1 MKKTNNNKKAAILA
15 TVLSGWMF
23 SSSNVLAANL
33 MAGVPSDYV
42 NSQLGAITGSNVT
55 THVDATPAKGVVTE
69 LNRDPAVFN
78 VMVNGESKIFLRQY
92 TYSTT
97 SLKGSILFDSD
108 GDWASVNNPSG
119 IITQA
124 PNAHGAA
131 ASGDYL
137 YITDYDFGKIAV
149 AKITETGLV
158 EDTSKT
164 IDLKQA
170 IIEHCGAVFESEYA
184 WVHGEGVIAKDG
196 CLFVMVNVNPQGD
209 YYNYVDSY
217 LMQYAVDVDGSLKYV
232 SHTRAGKNTDVAHMN
247 MYNNMILTTAI
258 GGMMNYGGTKADD
271 ASSLV
276 AGEGGTIGNRDT
288 CISIGVISGGQ
299 LNASNQKVVV
309 PQKVKDRGLDFRD
322 MQILPNG
329 TAYIMTYNLS
339 GSGGGSTMRVYKT
352 TVTNLLSQNPIDWE
366 EIIDKT
372 TIGNENDQN
381 GSGWFNQIYAEYY
394 TKRVWAEIGDSLVV
408 YTDGDAIPKYTWLTK
423 DFSTNEQLYKWNSL
437 ITVRPDEVAGD
448 TALLVTNTPEGIT
461 SSSITTVTT
470 VNSNATNKA
479 ADYNYGITGTAADSV
494 YSENT
499 KDNSIYT
506 FDTDKVINLSLV
518 RRGDNSNNILATI
531 YAHDGNDITVNSG
544 SNTLQLQSKNYV
556 STPVGVFAGNGKNVT
571 VNAGKLN
578 IITSSYSGGN
588 SLTNAIWLDP
598 TQTGGGSI
606 NINSDV
612 NIAMNGG
619 YGGNGIAIQKTDRW
633 GEASYTADKEASI
646 NINGDVA
653 IKGPDSDTWG
663 IPVNYENVFSR
674 FNNAGILTSVEKSSV
689 TVNGDVDFDVYGNG
703 VTTNAKDSK
712 VIINGGGK
720 ITVPSGM
727 KYGYY
732 SLASYL
738 GTINMNTGSDGNTPG
753 ISDVQL
759 NGDIFALKTGTINL
773 ALTTDDSYLSG
784 IVDNGGTVN
793 LWLQNGA
800 VWVNEAN
807 NARYKQDN
815 EDVGNGEKS
824 RVTSFVGGADS
835 SSAGTIYQNSDSKAL
850 TIDNYS
856 GYTNVLYDHDENN
869 PTNIYGGNITISK
882 ASSGSNINLITD
894 YDSNMNSS
902 TVQNDV
908 LNALANKL
916 FYTAYTSGEK
926 KLTGKV
932 TIAEGLTASSA
943 SKYVGTI
950 EYSSST
956 GQGRLEGT
964 AEPVDPPVD
973 PDEPDEPVDPPVDPD
988 EPDEPVDPP
997 VDPDEPDE
1005 PVDPPDNPDITEDG
1019 AEVEKTGE
1027 IWNGNV
1033 IGNNVSLEI
1042 KESTSWTGNNE
1053 GDNLIANITDSSWTG
1068 DNNGIKAQIKLS
1080 GTALWKGDNDGEGSS
1095 VVITEGSWQGNNT
1108 AKDVS
1113 VTLKEASS
1121 WIGNNSADNFSLTLN
1136 DNSIW
1141 TNTGISKVEN
1151 FNSDN
1156 GIIDMSSAN
1165 AGDIT
1170 IDSYSGSATVLYD
1183 HTVADE
1189 AGTQVTIKGGNFT
1202 ITNATKDS
1210 KITLVMDREGLE
1222 VTEEDSINAAL
1233 NALAGKLF
1241 YTNYDE
1247 KNLTGTVRI
1256 AEGLTA
1262 SAISKQTANIV
1273 FSGDKGQGS
1282 VDKDS
1287 ITPGPYYPDKQDKGD
1302 FTTAITGS
1310 AYDSDAQKEYRKYG
1324 VIKEDNAAA
1333 YNFTY
1338 EKSTITT
1345 TGSTVK
1351 TTNDVVINLN
1361 GNELVLTSTE
1371 EPTVQANNNIT
1382 FNGIGVLD
1390 ISNGIQVVANKNI
1403 TATLEDAASEL
1414 NADVLEG
1421 DGTVKVILNDGTW
1434 NGDNKGNAT
1443 VTNGTWNGNNA
1454 GTASVTESTWSGTNT
1469 GTVTLNDV
1477 TWTGN
1482 NDGTAIVTGG
1492 NWSGTNNGTVTIEET
1507 IWTASNLEAA
1517 VIESGKWSGVNETKA
1532 TVTLNGGEWTG
1543 SNVGTA
1549 IINGGTWS
1557 GANNAEATINGG
1569 SWTGVNNSNTTIK
1582 DGTWSGTNNSNAT
1595 IEGGTWS
1602 GDNTDIVI
1610 FNGGTWSGNNTA
1622 SGKVTVNKEGWI
1634 GKNTGS
1640 GSVEITAASW
1650 TGENSANGTV
1660 ILSDGEWSGNNT
1672 GTGAKVNG
1680 TKGTWS
1686 GNNSG
1691 IVSVENI
1698 MWTGVNSGTANI
1710 NSGTWTGAN
1719 GGTAT
1724 ITSGTW
1730 NGTNNSNATIEGG
1743 TWNGDNTDVVIF
1755 NGGTWSGNNTASGKV
1770 TVNKEGW
1777 SGNNIGSGS
1786 VEINTASWSG
1796 ENASNGTVTVNGGS
1810 WTGAN
1815 SGAGAKL
1822 TLSEEASWKGD
1833 NKGNNVTVTLNKA
1846 STWTGN
1852 NTAANVI
1859 LTLNTSSVWSGN
1871 STEENF
1877 TLNLNDNSVWKNTG
1891 TSNVATLKANNGVVD
1906 MTASGAGDITVANYS
1921 GKLTVLYDHSVA
1933 DEAGTQVTIKGGNFT
1948 ISEADK
1954 NSEITLVMDRDG
1966 LDLTEE
1972 DSINAALSALAN
1984 KLFYTNYE
1992 EDNLVGIVRIAEG
2005 LTASAV
2011 SKQTADITFVGKD
2024 GQGTLDKTSI
2034 NPGPTYPE
2042 KQDKEKFVTAITGDT
2057 YDSDSQKEYRKS
2069 GVIKKDNAAT
2079 YNFTY
2084 EKSSVAT
2091 TGSSVDTVNDVVI
2104 NLDGNELNLTSATAP
2119 TILANNN
2126 VTINDIGALDINNG
2140 IEVTKD
2146 KIVTAIL
2153 EDATSKIEAD
2163 VLAGEGT
2170 VKVVLNDGTWDGNN
2184 AGIVKVEDG
2193 AWNGSNDGTVAFENG
2208 TWNGSSSGTA
2218 NVTDA
2223 TWLGDNTGTAT
2234 LTNVTWTGKNIGETT
2249 EVVLKD
2255 STWTGYSAADNFA
2268 INLQDSIWNNNG
2280 TSKVTNLNSTDGVIN
2295 MTATNAG
2302 DVTIANYSGDT
2313 LVIYEHDILTDSSAN
2328 LLGGKNVAVK
2338 GGNIV
2343 IDKASS
2349 GATITLRTDRD
2360 GLDLESTVYT
2370 DKNLVNAT
2378 LNALANKLFY
2388 NAYTQ
2393 GKTNLKGYV
2402 EIAEGLTASAIS
2414 KRLENISYDNVTG
2427 QGKYE
2432 YEVVYPEEQVKDTIE
2447 LDNGLGST
2455 AVEEEL
2461 KQAGILKEDGS
2472 YNFTSEATELKS
2484 KDTINAS
2491 EKDIIINAEGTLK
2504 LTAEETAIKA
2514 NGKNVTLNAEK
2525 STLTGQTGISA
2536 DAAEVKI
2543 NGSVNIT
2550 ADEGIAIVNG
2560 GKVIINENAVIT
2572 SSDTAISAVGGNLT
2586 IADGTINGAIDAKDG
2601 AEINLGATDWTGN
2614 NIGDG
2619 ANITMTKASKW
2630 TGDNNGNNT
2639 SLNMEDNTWNGD
2651 SNGTD
2656 AEITLN
2662 GSTWNGN
2669 NDGANANVVLN
2680 NANWT
2685 GSSSE
2690 TLNLTMTSG
2699 AIWNVN
2705 GPQEIVIDSLNVG
2718 GVATFRLRSNTS
2730 DDNFINMT
2738 NAAGAKVN
2746 TYNGTGLIVY
2756 YDHDITTDA
2765 TNILTGG
2772 KGVAINGGS
2781 FVINSATSG
2790 SVITLRTDRD
2800 GLNTTDNADYTDK
2813 NLVTE
2818 TLSALAEKLTYTNF
2832 ADNNLT
2838 AYVEI
2843 AEGITASSVSRQ
2855 EKITF
2860 DAEGKGNYKGQ
2871 EAFPENQVVAELK
2884 TAINGSEAS
2893 ELEYKRAGILK
2904 DNGVY
2909 SFETDPTVIK
2919 AEKAINAS
2927 SENISVKA
2935 QNTLNLVAENDA
2947 VYADTKQVDVEAKA
2961 AIIAGNV
2968 VSVNGG
2974 SVNINASNEA
2984 EKVVLDGDIKVDDD
2998 SNVTIKFK
3006 GTDSKFEGNIT
3017 NASLVKA
3024 LSAGSNEINLTF
3036 EKGASWSGYNTT
3048 GNLKAKLDE
3057 ATWNNIG
3064 ASTVKELVSHK
3075 GNINMDGSA
3084 AKMTVEQF
3092 SGDVT
3097 INYEHDGNGDI
3108 IGEDFTIVDALKG
3121 SKVTLHTES
3130 DGIDAVDTN
3139 KDQVTKV
3146 LGKLANKLIYTNYQD
3161 QNIDGRVEIGE
3172 GISSSSAYA
3181 DIKFDATKGTMDESS
3196 LKFEVNS
3203 GDYETTVMRGAK
3215 SAMASSV
3222 MMWRSEN
3229 ADILQRMGDVR
3240 LGSEENGVWAKYYG
3254 GESEFD
3260 SQKTEYQTSYKAYQV
3275 GYDKKLTNNWM
3286 VGAALSYNDAEHTYE
3301 LGGKGEGEAVG
3312 LSVYGGWY
3320 GNKGHYVD
3328 VMVKGNKLD
3337 NEYTVYND
3345 TKKYEVNGDYST
3357 WGVSMS
3363 AEYGRRIDLKNGIY
3377 IDPSVK
3383 FTLGRVQGK
3392 SYNANTTFYGGR
3404 QLELDQDGFTSA
3416 VGEFG
3421 LGIGKNFDTGMVY
3434 TKFAMAHEFSG
3445 DFTTTFAAE
3454 ETKTTKVDFGDTWYE
3469 WQIGGSVKMNDNS
3482 YVYATYEQTFGGD
3495 TTEDWRIDAGL
3506 RWTF

>member
-1 MKKTNNNKKAAILA
+1 MNKKGVNKKAAIIA

-23 SSSNVLAANL
+23 SGGNAFAANL

-55 THVDATPAKGVVTE
+55 TYVDAVPAKGVVTD
-69 LNRDPAVFN
+69 LNRDPAIFN

-137 YITDYDFGKIAV
+137 YVTDYDFGKIAV

-158 EDTSKT
+158 EDTSKA

-170 IIEHCGAVFESEYA
+170 LVEHCGAVFENEYA
-184 WVHGEGVIAKDG
+184 WVHGEGVIAKDN

-209 YYNYVDSY
+209 FYHYVDSY
-217 LMQYAVDVDGSLKYV
+217 LIQYAVNVDGSLEYV

-258 GGMMNYGGTKADD
+258 GGMQNYGGTVADD
-271 ASSLV
+271 ADSLV
-276 AGEGGTIGNRDT
+276 SGEGGTTGNLDT
-288 CISIGVISGGQ
+288 CISIGVISGGK
-299 LNASNQKVVV
+299 LNVNNQRVVV
-309 PQKVKDRGLDFRD
+309 PEKVKDRGLDFRD

-372 TIGNENDQN
+372 TTGNENDQN

-408 YTDGDAIPKYTWLTK
+408 YTDGDATPKYTWLTK

-437 ITVRPDEVAGD
+437 ITVSPDEVTGD
-448 TALLVTNTPEGIT
+448 TALLVTNAPEGIT

-470 VNSNATNKA
+470 VNTNASNKA
-479 ADYNYGITGTAADSV
+479 GDYNYGITGTDADTVYASV
-494 YSENT
+494 T
-499 KDNSIYT
+499 KDNRIYT
-506 FDTDKVINLSLV
+506 FDADKVINLSLV
-518 RRGDNSNNILATI
+518 RRGDGSNNILAAI
-531 YAHDGNDITVNSG
+531 YAHDGNNINVDAGDS
-544 SNTLQLQSKNYV
+544 TLQLQSKNYV
-556 STPVGVFAGNGKNVT
+556 STPVGVFAGNGKDVAI
-571 VNAGKLN
+571 NAGKLN
-578 IITSSYSGGN
+578 IITSSYTGGN

-598 TQTGGGSI
+598 TSSGEGSI
-606 NINSDV
+606 NIDSDV
-612 NIAMNGG
+612 NIAINGG

-633 GEASYTADKEASI
+633 GEASYTADKEATI
-646 NINGDVA
+646 VINGDVA
-653 IKGPDSDTWG
+653 IKGSDSDTWG
-663 IPVNYENVFSR
+663 IPINYENVFSR

-689 TVNGDVDFDVYGNG
+689 TVNGGIDFDVYGNG
-703 VTTNAKDSK
+703 ITTNAKDSQ
-712 VIINGGGK
+712 VTINGGGQ

-732 SLASYL
+732 TLASYL
-738 GTINMNTGSDGNTPG
+738 GTINMNTGTDGKTPG

-759 NGDIFALKTGTINL
+759 NGDVFALNTGTINL
-773 ALTTDDSYLSG
+773 ALTTDYSYLNG

-815 EDVGNGEKS
+815 EDIGNGEKS
-824 RVTSFVGGADS
+824 RVTSFVGGVDS
-835 SSAGTIYQNSDSKAL
+835 SSAGIIYQNVDSKAL

-926 KLTGKV
+926 NLTGKV

-973 PDEPDEPVDPPVDPD
+973 PDEPDEPVDPPVDSD

-1005 PVDPPDNPDITEDG
+1005 PVDPPVNPDITEDG
-1019 AEVEKTGE
+1019 ADVEKTGE

-1053 GDNLIANITDSSWTG
+1053 GDNLVTNIIDSSWTG
-1068 DNNGIKAQIKLS
+1068 DNRGTKAQINLS

-1095 VVITEGSWQGNNT
+1095 IVITEGSWQGNNI
-1108 AKDVS
+1108 AKDVN

-1121 WIGNNSADNFSLTLN
+1121 WTGNNSADNFSLSLS
-1136 DNSIW
+1136 DNSTWI
-1141 TNTGISKVEN
+1141 NTGISKVAN
-1151 FNSDN
+1151 LDSDN

-1202 ITNATKDS
+1202 ITNAAKES
-1210 KITLVMDREGLE
+1210 EISLVMDRTGLE

-1233 NALAGKLF
+1233 SALAGKLF
-1241 YTNYDE
+1241 YTNYKDN
-1247 KNLTGTVRI
+1247 NLVGTVKI

-1262 SAISKQTANIV
+1262 SEVIKQTANIV

-1324 VIKEDNAAA
+1324 VIKEDSAAA

-1382 FNGIGVLD
+1382 FNGIGVLE

-1403 TATLEDAASEL
+1403 TATFEDAASEL
-1414 NADVLEG
+1414 NADVLDG

-1434 NGDNKGNAT
+1434 NGDNKGSAT

-1517 VIESGKWSGVNETKA
+1517 VIESGKWSGVNDTKA

-1557 GANNAEATINGG
+1557 G
-1569 SWTGVNNSNTTIK
+1569 
-1582 DGTWSGTNNSNAT
+1582 
-1595 IEGGTWS
+1595 
-1602 GDNTDIVI
+1602 
-1610 FNGGTWSGNNTA
+1610 NNTA
-1622 SGKVTVNKEGWI
+1622 SGKVTVNAVGWT

-1640 GSVEITAASW
+1640 GNVEITAASW
-1650 TGENSANGTV
+1650 SGENTSNGTV
-1660 ILSDGEWSGNNT
+1660 ILSGGEWTGNNT

-1691 IVSVENI
+1691 TVTLEDV
-1698 MWTGVNSGTANI
+1698 MWTGDNSGTAD
-1710 NSGTWTGAN
+1710 
-1719 GGTAT
+1719 

-1730 NGTNNSNATIEGG
+1730 YGVNNAEVTINDGTWSGTNSGNATIKGG
-1743 TWNGDNTDVVIF
+1743 IWTDSNLETAVIETGKWHGNNETQATVTLSGGEWTGNNVGTAII

-1770 TVNKEGW
+1770 TVNAVGW
-1777 SGNNIGSGS
+1777 TGDNIGSGS
-1786 VEINTASWSG
+1786 VEIVASSWTG
-1796 ENASNGTVTVNGGS
+1796 ENTSNGTVILNSGEWSGNNTGTGAKVNGTKGI
-1810 WTGAN
+1810 WTGDN
-1815 SGAGAKL
+1815 SGQNASI
-1822 TLSEEASWKGD
+1822 TLNEASKW
-1833 NKGNNVTVTLNKA
+1833 V
-1846 STWTGN
+1846 GN
-1852 NTAANVI
+1852 NTAGSVA
-1859 LTLNTSSVWSGN
+1859 LTLNNVSTWIGN
-1871 STEENF
+1871 NTADNF
-1877 TLNLNDNSVWKNTG
+1877 TLNLNSKSVWENTG
-1891 TSNVATLKANNGVVD
+1891 TSKVATLKANDGIVD

-1921 GKLTVLYDHSVA
+1921 GKLTVLYDHTVV
-1933 DEAGTQVTIKGGNFT
+1933 DGGDTIVTIQGGNFT
-1948 ISEADK
+1948 IGEADY

-1972 DSINAALSALAN
+1972 DSINAALGALAS

-2005 LTASAV
+2005 LTASAA
-2011 SKQTADITFVGKD
+2011 SKQTAYITFVGKD

-2042 KQDKEKFVTAITGDT
+2042 KQDKEKFVTAITGDA

-2126 VTINDIGALDINNG
+2126 VTINDIGTLDINNG

-2153 EDATSKIEAD
+2153 EDATSKMEAD

-2208 TWNGSSSGTA
+2208 IWNGSNSGTA
-2218 NVTDA
+2218 NVTDS

-2280 TSKVTNLNSTDGVIN
+2280 TSKVTSLNSTDGVIN

-2302 DVTIANYSGDT
+2302 EVTIDNYSGNT
-2313 LVIYEHDILTDSSAN
+2313 LVIYEHDILTDSSAT

-2388 NAYTQ
+2388 SAYTQ
-2393 GKTNLKGYV
+2393 GKSNLKGYV
-2402 EIAEGLTASAIS
+2402 EIAEGLTASAVS

-2447 LDNGLGST
+2447 LDNGLGS
-2455 AVEEEL
+2455 AAAEEEL
-2461 KQAGILKEDGS
+2461 KQAGVLKEDGS
-2472 YNFTSEATELKS
+2472 YNFTSEATELKAQ
-2484 KDTINAS
+2484 DTINAS

-2525 STLTGQTGISA
+2525 STLTGQTGVSA

-2550 ADEGIAIVNG
+2550 ADKGIAIVNG

-2639 SLNMEDNTWNGD
+2639 SLNMEYNTWNGN
-2651 SNGTD
+2651 STGTN
-2656 AEITLN
+2656 AEINLN

-2685 GSSSE
+2685 GTSTE
-2690 TLNLTMTSG
+2690 ALNLTMTSG
-2699 AIWNVN
+2699 SLWNIN
-2705 GPQEIVIDSLNVG
+2705 STKEIVIESLNVG
-2718 GVATFRLRSNTS
+2718 GIATFRLRSNAN

-2738 NAAGAKVN
+2738 NAAGAKLKSY
-2746 TYNGTGLIVY
+2746 TGTGLVVY

-2765 TNILTGG
+2765 ANILTGG
-2772 KGVAINGGS
+2772 KGVAINGGNLT
-2781 FVINSATSG
+2781 IDSATSG
-2790 SVITLRTDRD
+2790 SVVTLRTDRE
-2800 GLNTTDNADYTDK
+2800 GLNIADDAAYTDK
-2813 NLVTE
+2813 NLVNA
-2818 TLSALAEKLTYTNF
+2818 TLSALAGKLTYTNF
-2832 ADNNLT
+2832 ADNGLT

-2843 AEGITASSVSRQ
+2843 AEGITASTVSRQ

-2871 EAFPENQVVAELK
+2871 EAFPENQVVAEFA
-2884 TAINGSEAS
+2884 TAIDGSEAA

-2927 SENISVKA
+2927 SENISVQA

-2947 VYADTKQVDVEAKA
+2947 VYADTKQVDVDAKA

-2968 VSVNGG
+2968 VAVNGG

-3024 LSAGSNEINLTF
+3024 LSASSNEINLTF

-3048 GNLKAKLDE
+3048 GNLKVNLDK

-3064 ASTVKELVSHK
+3064 ASRVKELVSHK

-3084 AKMTVEQF
+3084 AQMTVEQF

-3108 IGEDFTIVDALKG
+3108 IGEDFTIVYALKD
-3121 SKVTLHTES
+3121 SKVTVHTES
-3130 DGIDAVDTN
+3130 NGIDAVDTN

-3161 QNIDGRVEIGE
+3161 QHIDGRVEIGE

-3181 DIKFDATKGTMDESS
+3181 DIKFDATEGTMDESS

-3240 LGSEENGVWAKYYG
+3240 LGSEESGVWAKYYG

-3275 GYDKKLTNNWM
+3275 GYDKKLSKNWM

-3377 IDPSVK
+3377 VDPSVK

-3421 LGIGKNFDTGMVY
+3421 LGIGKNFETGMVY

>member
-1 MKKTNNNKKAAILA
+1 M
-15 TVLSGWMF
+15 
-23 SSSNVLAANL
+23 
-33 MAGVPSDYV
+33 
-42 NSQLGAITGSNVT
+42 
-55 THVDATPAKGVVTE
+55 
-69 LNRDPAVFN
+69 
-78 VMVNGESKIFLRQY
+78 
-92 TYSTT
+92 
-97 SLKGSILFDSD
+97 
-108 GDWASVNNPSG
+108 
-119 IITQA
+119 
-124 PNAHGAA
+124 
-131 ASGDYL
+131 
-137 YITDYDFGKIAV
+137 
-149 AKITETGLV
+149 
-158 EDTSKT
+158 
-164 IDLKQA
+164 
-170 IIEHCGAVFESEYA
+170 
-184 WVHGEGVIAKDG
+184 
-196 CLFVMVNVNPQGD
+196 
-209 YYNYVDSY
+209 
-217 LMQYAVDVDGSLKYV
+217 
-232 SHTRAGKNTDVAHMN
+232 
-247 MYNNMILTTAI
+247 
-258 GGMMNYGGTKADD
+258 
-271 ASSLV
+271 
-276 AGEGGTIGNRDT
+276 
-288 CISIGVISGGQ
+288 
-299 LNASNQKVVV
+299 
-309 PQKVKDRGLDFRD
+309 
-322 MQILPNG
+322 
-329 TAYIMTYNLS
+329 
-339 GSGGGSTMRVYKT
+339 
-352 TVTNLLSQNPIDWE
+352 
-366 EIIDKT
+366 
-372 TIGNENDQN
+372 
-381 GSGWFNQIYAEYY
+381 
-394 TKRVWAEIGDSLVV
+394 
-408 YTDGDAIPKYTWLTK
+408 
-423 DFSTNEQLYKWNSL
+423 
-437 ITVRPDEVAGD
+437 
-448 TALLVTNTPEGIT
+448 
-461 SSSITTVTT
+461 
-470 VNSNATNKA
+470 
-479 ADYNYGITGTAADSV
+479 
-494 YSENT
+494 
-499 KDNSIYT
+499 
-506 FDTDKVINLSLV
+506 
-518 RRGDNSNNILATI
+518 
-531 YAHDGNDITVNSG
+531 TVNSG
-544 SNTLQLQSKNYV
+544 S
-556 STPVGVFAGNGKNVT
+556 
-571 VNAGKLN
+571 
-578 IITSSYSGGN
+578 
-588 SLTNAIWLDP
+588 W
-598 TQTGGGSI
+598 
-606 NINSDV
+606 
-612 NIAMNGG
+612 
-619 YGGNGIAIQKTDRW
+619 
-633 GEASYTADKEASI
+633 
-646 NINGDVA
+646 
-653 IKGPDSDTWG
+653 
-663 IPVNYENVFSR
+663 
-674 FNNAGILTSVEKSSV
+674 
-689 TVNGDVDFDVYGNG
+689 
-703 VTTNAKDSK
+703 
-712 VIINGGGK
+712 
-720 ITVPSGM
+720 
-727 KYGYY
+727 
-732 SLASYL
+732 
-738 GTINMNTGSDGNTPG
+738 
-753 ISDVQL
+753 
-759 NGDIFALKTGTINL
+759 TGT
-773 ALTTDDSYLSG
+773 
-784 IVDNGGTVN
+784 
-793 LWLQNGA
+793 
-800 VWVNEAN
+800 
-807 NARYKQDN
+807 
-815 EDVGNGEKS
+815 
-824 RVTSFVGGADS
+824 
-835 SSAGTIYQNSDSKAL
+835 
-850 TIDNYS
+850 
-856 GYTNVLYDHDENN
+856 
-869 PTNIYGGNITISK
+869 
-882 ASSGSNINLITD
+882 
-894 YDSNMNSS
+894 
-902 TVQNDV
+902 
-908 LNALANKL
+908 
-916 FYTAYTSGEK
+916 
-926 KLTGKV
+926 
-932 TIAEGLTASSA
+932 
-943 SKYVGTI
+943 
-950 EYSSST
+950 
-956 GQGRLEGT
+956 
-964 AEPVDPPVD
+964 
-973 PDEPDEPVDPPVDPD
+973 
-988 EPDEPVDPP
+988 
-997 VDPDEPDE
+997 
-1005 PVDPPDNPDITEDG
+1005 
-1019 AEVEKTGE
+1019 
-1027 IWNGNV
+1027 
-1033 IGNNVSLEI
+1033 
-1042 KESTSWTGNNE
+1042 
-1053 GDNLIANITDSSWTG
+1053 
-1068 DNNGIKAQIKLS
+1068 
-1080 GTALWKGDNDGEGSS
+1080 
-1095 VVITEGSWQGNNT
+1095 
-1108 AKDVS
+1108 
-1113 VTLKEASS
+1113 
-1121 WIGNNSADNFSLTLN
+1121 
-1136 DNSIW
+1136 
-1141 TNTGISKVEN
+1141 
-1151 FNSDN
+1151 
-1156 GIIDMSSAN
+1156 
-1165 AGDIT
+1165 
-1170 IDSYSGSATVLYD
+1170 
-1183 HTVADE
+1183 
-1189 AGTQVTIKGGNFT
+1189 
-1202 ITNATKDS
+1202 
-1210 KITLVMDREGLE
+1210 
-1222 VTEEDSINAAL
+1222 
-1233 NALAGKLF
+1233 
-1241 YTNYDE
+1241 
-1247 KNLTGTVRI
+1247 
-1256 AEGLTA
+1256 
-1262 SAISKQTANIV
+1262 
-1273 FSGDKGQGS
+1273 
-1282 VDKDS
+1282 
-1287 ITPGPYYPDKQDKGD
+1287 
-1302 FTTAITGS
+1302 
-1310 AYDSDAQKEYRKYG
+1310 
-1324 VIKEDNAAA
+1324 
-1333 YNFTY
+1333 
-1338 EKSTITT
+1338 
-1345 TGSTVK
+1345 
-1351 TTNDVVINLN
+1351 
-1361 GNELVLTSTE
+1361 
-1371 EPTVQANNNIT
+1371 
-1382 FNGIGVLD
+1382 
-1390 ISNGIQVVANKNI
+1390 
-1403 TATLEDAASEL
+1403 
-1414 NADVLEG
+1414 
-1421 DGTVKVILNDGTW
+1421 
-1434 NGDNKGNAT
+1434 
-1443 VTNGTWNGNNA
+1443 
-1454 GTASVTESTWSGTNT
+1454 
-1469 GTVTLNDV
+1469 
-1477 TWTGN
+1477 
-1482 NDGTAIVTGG
+1482 
-1492 NWSGTNNGTVTIEET
+1492 
-1507 IWTASNLEAA
+1507 
-1517 VIESGKWSGVNETKA
+1517 
-1532 TVTLNGGEWTG
+1532 
-1543 SNVGTA
+1543 
-1549 IINGGTWS
+1549 
-1557 GANNAEATINGG
+1557 
-1569 SWTGVNNSNTTIK
+1569 
-1582 DGTWSGTNNSNAT
+1582 
-1595 IEGGTWS
+1595 
-1602 GDNTDIVI
+1602 
-1610 FNGGTWSGNNTA
+1610 
-1622 SGKVTVNKEGWI
+1622 
-1634 GKNTGS
+1634 
-1640 GSVEITAASW
+1640 
-1650 TGENSANGTV
+1650 
-1660 ILSDGEWSGNNT
+1660 
-1672 GTGAKVNG
+1672 
-1680 TKGTWS
+1680 
-1686 GNNSG
+1686 
-1691 IVSVENI
+1691 
-1698 MWTGVNSGTANI
+1698 
-1710 NSGTWTGAN
+1710 
-1719 GGTAT
+1719 
-1724 ITSGTW
+1724 
-1730 NGTNNSNATIEGG
+1730 
-1743 TWNGDNTDVVIF
+1743 
-1755 NGGTWSGNNTASGKV
+1755 
-1770 TVNKEGW
+1770 
-1777 SGNNIGSGS
+1777 
-1786 VEINTASWSG
+1786 
-1796 ENASNGTVTVNGGS
+1796 
-1810 WTGAN
+1810 N

-1852 NTAANVI
+1852 NTAANVT

-1972 DSINAALSALAN
+1972 DSINAALGALAN

-2005 LTASAV
+2005 LTASAA

-2126 VTINDIGALDINNG
+2126 VTINDIGTLDINNG

-2208 TWNGSSSGTA
+2208 TWNGSNSGTA

-2223 TWLGDNTGTAT
+2223 AWLGDNTGTAT

-2268 INLQDSIWNNNG
+2268 INLQDSIWKNNG
-2280 TSKVTNLNSTDGVIN
+2280 ASKVTNLNSADGVIN
-2295 MTATNAG
+2295 MIDANAG
-2302 DVTIANYSGDT
+2302 DVTIANYSGNT
-2313 LVIYEHDILTDSSAN
+2313 LVIYEHDILTDTSAN
-2328 LLGGKNVAVK
+2328 LLGGKNVAIK

-2343 IDKASS
+2343 IDNASS
-2349 GATITLRTDRD
+2349 GATITLRTDRA

-2447 LDNGLGST
+2447 LDNGLGSA

-2504 LTAEETAIKA
+2504 LTAEETAVKA
-2514 NGKNVTLNAEK
+2514 NGKDVTLNAEK
-2525 STLTGQTGISA
+2525 STLTGKTGVSA

-2560 GKVIINENAVIT
+2560 GKVSINENAVIT
-2572 SSDTAISAVGGNLT
+2572 SDTAISADGGN
-2586 IADGTINGAIDAKDG
+2586 ISISDGTIKGVINAKNGAKVD
-2601 AEINLGATDWTGN
+2601 LGAADWTGN

-2685 GSSSE
+2685 GTSSE
-2690 TLNLTMTSG
+2690 ALNLTMTSG
-2699 AIWNVN
+2699 SLWNIN
-2705 GPQEIVIDSLNVG
+2705 STKEIVIDSLNVG

-2843 AEGITASSVSRQ
+2843 AEGITASSVIRQ
-2855 EKITF
+2855 EKINF
-2860 DAEGKGNYKGQ
+2860 AENGKGNYQGE

-3024 LSAGSNEINLTF
+3024 LSVGSNEINLTF

-3097 INYEHDGNGDI
+3097 INYEHDGTGDI
-3108 IGEDFTIVDALKG
+3108 IGEDFTIVEALKD

-3130 DGIDAVDTN
+3130 NGIDAVDTN

-3275 GYDKKLTNNWM
+3275 GYDKKLANNWM